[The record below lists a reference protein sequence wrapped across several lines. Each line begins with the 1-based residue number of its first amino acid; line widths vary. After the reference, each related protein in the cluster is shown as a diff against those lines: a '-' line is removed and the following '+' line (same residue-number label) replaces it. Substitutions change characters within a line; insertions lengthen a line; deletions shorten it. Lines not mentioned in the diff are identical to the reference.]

1 MSYATDLF
9 VWGFKN
15 GFALSSNIWLSS
27 PWNRYVFVVSRFFIW
42 TYGRKQVFNWPK
54 NSKNYYATQ
63 FLFVNYQVLKER
75 ASESNFLG
83 DANNLQFDPFGK
95 QLFFSKP
102 KICSKYILKKVS
114 NGCYPHQ
121 SSNAK
126 CIYIKLPFN

>member
-1 MSYATDLF
+1 MQLICLF
-9 VWGFKN
+9 E
-15 GFALSSNIWLSS
+15 ALRMVS
-27 PWNRYVFVVSRFFIW
+27 PYQVIFDFLLRETYVFVVSRFFIW
-42 TYGRKQVFNWPK
+42 TYSRKQVFNWPE